1 MRLKIVH
8 AKIETNQKLAQN
20 TLMREKLKFIFRHMK
35 KRDFW
40 PADFFSSFFI
50 FYFKID

>member
-20 TLMREKLKFIFRHMK
+20 TLMREKLKSIFRQKMK
-35 KRDFW
+35 KRDFL
-40 PADFFSSFFI
+40 AC
-50 FYFKID
+50 